1 MVWRWFGVRIE
12 DMKVFVVNPIAAEK
26 FEGIGHL
33 YRRGGIN
40 YVVVKVLTD
49 EGVYGVGEGTLHASE
64 LAVVATVNHL
74 KELLIGK
81 DPRNIEDIWNFL
93 HRATYWRGG
102 PIFKTAIAAIDMALW
117 DIKGKLAN
125 MPVYQLLGGACRKG
139 VLVYR
144 HADGRDPKEVAENV
158 RKWLEQGYK
167 VVRAQMSGYGGSGK
181 LRHEP
186 AEREGLPATTYFEP
200 TRYLLEVPKLFEYLR
215 SELGMEVELL
225 HDVHE
230 QLSPI
235 EAAQLAKRL
244 EPYRLFFLEDPVS
257 PEHKEALAFIRSQ
270 TTTPLAIGEIFC
282 DREQVLPLFVN
293 RWIDYIRIA
302 PMHVGGITEAKKI
315 MTLAEPFG
323 VKSAFHG
330 AADLGPISQAA
341 AIHVQMSIPN
351 CGVQEWTDFRSIQ
364 VFCDLF
370 PTPCEVRDGY
380 AYPNE
385 APGLGIDFNEALA
398 ERFPYSPVYMP
409 QIRRTDGT
417 VHGY

>member
-1 MVWRWFGVRIE
+1 MKITDVR
-12 DMKVFVVNPIAAEK
+12 VFVVNPTAAEPFK
-26 FEGIGHL
+26 GLGHL
-33 YRRGGIN
+33 YPRGGIN

-49 EGVYGVGEGTLHASE
+49 EGIYGVGEGTLFASE
-64 LAVVATVNHL
+64 LAVAATLQHWR
-74 KELLIGK
+74 ELLLGK
-81 DPRNIEDIWNFL
+81 DPRNIEDIWHFL
-93 HRATYWRGG
+93 HRATYWRNG
-102 PIFKTAIAAIDMALW
+102 PVFKAAIAAIDMALW

-125 MPVYQLLGGACRKG
+125 MPVYQLLGGACRTG

-144 HADGRDPKEVAENV
+144 HADGREPKEVADNV

-167 VVRAQMSGYGGSGK
+167 VVRAQMGGYGGSGK
-181 LRHEP
+181 LRVVP
-186 AEREGLPATTYFEP
+186 SEREGLPPITYFEP
-200 TRYLLEVPKLFEYLR
+200 TRYLLEVPRLFEYLR
-215 SELGMEVELL
+215 SDLGMEVELL

-257 PEHKEALAFIRSQ
+257 PEQKEALAFIRSQ
-270 TTTPLAIGEIFC
+270 TTTPLAIGEIFT
-282 DREQVLPLFVN
+282 DREQILPLFIH

-302 PMHVGGITEAKKI
+302 PLHVGGITEAKKI
-315 MTLAEPFG
+315 MAMAEPFG

-341 AIHVQMSIPN
+341 AVHVQMSIPN
-351 CGVQEWTDFRSIQ
+351 FGVQEWTDFRSQ
-364 VFCDLF
+364 PVLCDLF

-385 APGLGIDFNEALA
+385 GPGLGIDFNEELA
-398 ERFPYSPVYMP
+398 AKFPYSPVYMP
-409 QIRRTDGT
+409 HIRRADGT
-417 VHGY
+417 LHGY